1 VRSLKV
7 AILVVTLAAAGCS
20 APPIRYGSTS
30 YPAMPDASPVQVYMK
45 DSDIP
50 GPYTVVGAVS
60 AMDLGKYQMLTVQD
74 SFPTLEKKA
83 LAIGATVVVIDSYQ
97 PVKSGILS
105 TGYSV
110 YGRAIRLGTP
120 STTTTETGTP
130 VAPVTATK

>member
-1 VRSLKV
+1 MR
-7 AILVVTLAAAGCS
+7 
-20 APPIRYGSTS
+20 
-30 YPAMPDASPVQVYMK
+30 
-45 DSDIP
+45 DSDIS

-83 LAIGATVVVIDSYQ
+83 LEIGATAVVIDSYQ

-110 YGRAIRLGTP
+110 YGRAIRLSAP
-120 STTTTETGTP
+120 STTTPEAKSDIRGP
-130 VAPVTATK
+130 VAPTLTK